1 MTNLRYTGCEADKPS
16 TAGMPTV
23 VITAEATPVDPMET
37 GDEDDKNRIFPPPM
51 GPYIEE

>member
-23 VITAEATPVDPMET
+23 VVTAEATPVDPLEV
-37 GDEDDKNRIFPPPM
+37 GDDDDRVFPPPM
-51 GPYIEE
+51 GPYIEQ